1 MGVSDWSNRRRPGQ
15 PAGNLLDSL
24 IAAFSAQ
31 QYELM
36 VKLINENTE
45 TIRERFPQ
53 WVKAPEEIRN
63 DPEAMN
69 RYGQTLF
76 VVARVFERSG
86 DRSLITRFGAGPSPT
101 RALDSDLATARTLVE
116 RKRAAEAVTLLTAAL
131 ASLDNLGGK
140 AADYYRPRVLGAGR
154 HAVTGRCRPRPNDCT
169 TRGARPAVAATTTR
183 RCRC

>member
-1 MGVSDWSNRRRPGQ
+1 MDASDWFSRRRPREQ
-15 PAGNLLDSL
+15 AGELLDTL
-24 IAAFSAQ
+24 IAARSAQ
-31 QYELM
+31 QFELM
-36 VKLINENTE
+36 VQLITSNSD
-45 TIRERFPQ
+45 TIHECFEE
-53 WVKAPEEIRN
+53 WMTAAEEIRN

-131 ASLDNLGGK
+131 ASLHNLGGK